1 MGLICHGG
9 AGIIEDKQVAADGLR
24 AAIEE
29 GYRLLRASANALE
42 TVTAAV
48 QVMEDSGL
56 FNCGAGSDLTCD
68 GQVEMD
74 AAVMTQDGRFGA
86 VCSVAGLR
94 NPVLLALAVME
105 QTDHLL
111 LSGEGAA
118 KLGRELGLVEH
129 AGPSDRARRRLE
141 SVLASGS
148 KYFPKLNR
156 RLGIGAEKPETRNPN
171 DETGTGPSGI
181 GSRQPEIPPGGTV
194 GAVAID
200 KHGNLAAATSSGG
213 VAGRMGG
220 RVGDTAVIGA
230 GTFAA
235 PAGAASFTGHGEEI
249 MRRMM
254 AKDLVDRMATLPGS
268 VAMTLV
274 IAEARRKKVA
284 CGAVGMDARG
294 GFCYGHTTPDMA
306 WGYKVADRLFLFT
319 EEKKKR

>member
-1 MGLICHGG
+1 MQTPMGLICHGG
-9 AGIIEDKQVAADGLR
+9 AGTIEDKQVAADGLR

-42 TVTAAV
+42 TVVAAV
-48 QVMEDSGL
+48 TVMEDSGL
-56 FNCGAGSDLTCD
+56 FNCGAGADLTCD
-68 GQVEMD
+68 GRVEMD
-74 AAVMTQDGRFGA
+74 AALMTQDGRFGGA
-86 VCSVAGLR
+86 CGVSATR
-94 NPVLLALAVME
+94 NPLRLALAVME

-111 LSGEGAA
+111 LCGEGADRFA
-118 KLGRELGLVEH
+118 RELGLAPH
-129 AGPSDRARRRLE
+129 AGPAERARGRLE
-141 SVLASGS
+141 RALANGS

-156 RLGIGAEKPETRNPN
+156 RLGIGALAPQAPVQI
-171 DETGTGPSGI
+171 DASDDSGLGTA
-181 GSRQPEIPPGGTV
+181 

-213 VAGRMGG
+213 VAGRLGG
-220 RVGDTAVIGA
+220 RVGDTAIIGA

-274 IAEARRKKVA
+274 IAEARRKKVS

-294 GFCYGHTTPDMA
+294 GFCYGHTTPEMA

>member
-118 KLGRELGLVEH
+118 KLGRELGLVPH
-129 AGPSDRARRRLE
+129 QGPSDRARRRLD

-156 RLGIGAEKPETRNPN
+156 RLGIGGATAPVAAEPPE
-171 DETGTGPSGI
+171 
-181 GSRQPEIPPGGTV
+181 GGTV